1 MGYLIGGIVCIIL
14 GICGIV
20 FVIVTLRDNDTDKFL
35 VFTFKDSPSTGII
48 SGIIAVLLLFGGIYL
63 CWAQYNTASGERSL
77 KNYKSEHSGGL
88 VRKVDVY
95 DNYGHLLQHYEGKL
109 DVETNDAGTKVLFDL
124 NGKRTIIYGA
134 IVIVQEK

>member
-1 MGYLIGGIVCIIL
+1 MSYLIGGIVCIIIGL
-14 GICGIV
+14 ISAGIAIYLFTDDEKGIATGFGIGFIV
-20 FVIVTLRDNDTDKFL
+20 LVVI
-35 VFTFKDSPSTGII
+35 
-48 SGIIAVLLLFGGIYL
+48 GIYL
-63 CWAQYNTASGERSL
+63 CWAQFNTASGERSL

-88 VRKVDVY
+88 VRTVDVY